1 MLTPASTY
9 AGSVDA
15 AVVFQAVYAARLY
28 ILPPIENAAVLAR
41 EAAAIGSAHG
51 VFFAVDAA
59 FAAFETRRLARCQF
73 AGADA
78 LPDTVLLFDLSLID
92 VVVGLG
98 IHQGRR
104 NNQGRRHCNGREFHR
119 VSPRWHRRPR

>member
-1 MLTPASTY
+1 MLTPASTN

-28 ILPPIENAAVLAR
+28 ILPPIENAAVLAC

-59 FAAFETRRLARCQF
+59 FAAFEARCLARCQF

-78 LPDTVLLFDLSLID
+78 LPDAVLCSIF
-92 VVVGLG
+92 
-98 IHQGRR
+98 R
-104 NNQGRRHCNGREFHR
+104 
-119 VSPRWHRRPR
+119 